1 MKSVEEI
8 EKEVHQELG
17 FTPPAFKIAEKMGA
31 DFQGVIANYYNIIYK
46 GDVIPLKYKY
56 LIAIATGVMDEHK
69 AKVMIDTKKALKYG
83 ATKEEI
89 LEVLKMTV
97 WWKGAPALVKIVPDV
112 LKYLDKKN
120 DGIAEDEE

>member
-1 MKSVEEI
+1 M
-8 EKEVHQELG
+8 
-17 FTPPAFKIAEKMGA
+17 
-31 DFQGVIANYYNIIYK
+31 
-46 GDVIPLKYKY
+46 
-56 LIAIATGVMDEHK
+56 
-69 AKVMIDTKKALKYG
+69 KYG